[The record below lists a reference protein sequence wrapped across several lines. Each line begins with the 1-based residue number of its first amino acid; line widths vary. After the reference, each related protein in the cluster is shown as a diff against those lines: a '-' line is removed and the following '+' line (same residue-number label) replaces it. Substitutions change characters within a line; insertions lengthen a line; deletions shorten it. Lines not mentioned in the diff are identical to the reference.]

1 MLFFDLSNF
10 IQYILSQFTAN
21 PATLTFLLL
30 IEFSDGFVQK
40 KSFWVV
46 PTTWIATFF
55 LLVLSSFLDI
65 NVYNMVRKTTKYAWL
80 KTNCAIPGM

>member
-1 MLFFDLSNF
+1 MTLNSASLLKSHLNLVMLFFDLSNF

-40 KSFWVV
+40 KSF
-46 PTTWIATFF
+46 
-55 LLVLSSFLDI
+55 
-65 NVYNMVRKTTKYAWL
+65 
-80 KTNCAIPGM
+80 